1 MGSRPSLAGR
11 GERLVAGKV
20 PEVDDPAVQAVIDG
34 RDQIVLDEDLLE
46 DGEIG
51 SGAGPGSD
59 GSEESR
65 VRLERREAMPARIRK
80 MPVAERFKLGLRGNL
95 EARNVLARDPLKL
108 VQSAVLKNP
117 RITVEEVLNLAKSRS
132 VDGDLLRQVGSEK
145 EWVRHYAVRQALVQN
160 PKTPVTT
167 SLLLIRGMRERDIR
181 MLARSKNVPGVI
193 QQAARRLVLQRDR

>member
-20 PEVDDPAVQAVIDG
+20 PEVDDPAVQAVMDG

-132 VDGDLLRQVGSEK
+132 ADGDLLRQVGSEK